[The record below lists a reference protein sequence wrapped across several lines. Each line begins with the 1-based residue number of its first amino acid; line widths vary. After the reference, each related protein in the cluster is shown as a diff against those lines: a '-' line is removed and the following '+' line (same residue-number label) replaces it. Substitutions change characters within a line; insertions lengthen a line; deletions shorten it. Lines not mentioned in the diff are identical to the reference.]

1 MAAGKNCGIAALSL
15 VVRNDTGIK
24 MRGVSV
30 IGIGCTPFGQQN
42 GVSITDLALQACREA
57 LSDAQIPTSL
67 VQAFYLGNFV
77 SEALVHQGALA
88 PIVAHRLGLRPIPCT
103 KVEGACASSGIAFRH
118 GVLLIASGV
127 CDIVLVAGVEKMTSA
142 GTGAVTEAL
151 ASAGDA
157 DSEMRLG
164 LTFPGTFGI
173 IMRRHMHQHGT
184 TREQVAMVSVK
195 NRQSGSANPKA
206 HFQKPVALGEVL
218 ESRLICDP
226 LRLYDCT
233 PISDG
238 AAAAVLCAA
247 DPATEYADQPINIIG
262 SGHAMGPATLFEM
275 ADLTTFEASV
285 AAAQQA
291 YREAGLTPR
300 DIDVAEV
307 HDCFTIA
314 EITAIEDLGF
324 VEKGKGG
331 PAVADGLTALD
342 GMLPINPSGGLLSK
356 GHPVGATGLAQ
367 IYEIVGQLRGE
378 AINQVKGAHIGL
390 AHNLG
395 GTGAVSTVHILK
407 RR

>member
-1 MAAGKNCGIAALSL
+1 
-15 VVRNDTGIK
+15 

-30 IGIGCTPFGQQN
+30 IGIGCTPFGKQN
-42 GVSITDLALQACREA
+42 GVGIADLALQACREA
-57 LSDAQIPTSL
+57 LDDAQVPRSL

-88 PIVAHRLGLRPIPCT
+88 PIVAHRLGLGPIPCT
-103 KVEGACASSGIAFRH
+103 RVEGACASSGIAFRH
-118 GVLLIASGV
+118 GVLLIASGL

-142 GTGAVTEAL
+142 ETGAVTEAL

-157 DSEMRLG
+157 ESEMRLG

-173 IMRRHMHQHGT
+173 IMRRHMHQYGT
-184 TREQVAMVSVK
+184 TREQVGMVSVK
-195 NRQSGSANPKA
+195 NRQNGSANPKA
-206 HFQKPVALGEVL
+206 HFQKPVALEEVL
-218 ESRLICDP
+218 GSRLICDP

-247 DPATEYADQPINIIG
+247 DLAAEFTQRPIDVIG

-291 YREAGLTPR
+291 YREAGLAPR

-314 EITAIEDLGF
+314 EIVAIEDLGF

-331 PAVADGLTALD
+331 PAVADGLTARD
-342 GMLPINPSGGLLSK
+342 GKLPINPSGGLLSK

-378 AINQVKGAHIGL
+378 AINQVKGAQIGL

>member
-1 MAAGKNCGIAALSL
+1 
-15 VVRNDTGIK
+15 
-24 MRGVSV
+24 MRRVSV
-30 IGIGCTPFGQQN
+30 IGIGCTPFGKQN
-42 GVSITDLALQACREA
+42 GVGIIDLALQACREA
-57 LSDAQIPTSL
+57 MDDAHLPGSRID
-67 VQAFYLGNFV
+67 AFYLGNFV
-77 SEALVHQGALA
+77 SETLVHQGSLA

-118 GVLLIASGV
+118 GVLLIASGL

-142 GTGAVTEAL
+142 ETGAVTEAL

-157 DSEMRLG
+157 ESEMRLG

-173 IMRRHMHQHGT
+173 IMRRHMHQYGT

-195 NRQSGSANPKA
+195 NRFNGSTNPKA
-206 HFQKPVALGEVL
+206 HFQKPVAMEEIM

-247 DPATEYADQPINIIG
+247 DLAAEFTGRPVDVIG

-275 ADLTTFEASV
+275 ADLTTFEAS
-285 AAAQQA
+285 AAAGQQA
-291 YREAGLTPR
+291 YREAGLGPR

-324 VEKGKGG
+324 VAKGQGG
-331 PAVADGLTALD
+331 PAIADGLTALH
-342 GMLPINPSGGLLSK
+342 GALPINASGGLLSK

-367 IYEIVGQLRGE
+367 IYEIVAQLRGE
-378 AINQVKGAHIGL
+378 AINQVKDAEIGL

>member
-1 MAAGKNCGIAALSL
+1 
-15 VVRNDTGIK
+15 

-30 IGIGCTPFGQQN
+30 IGIGCTPFGKQN
-42 GVSITDLALQACREA
+42 GVGIADLALQACREA
-57 LSDAQIPTSL
+57 LDDAQVPRSL

-88 PIVAHRLGLRPIPCT
+88 PIVAHRLGLGPIPCT
-103 KVEGACASSGIAFRH
+103 RVEGACASSGIAFRH
-118 GVLLIASGV
+118 GVLLIASGL

-142 GTGAVTEAL
+142 ETGAVTEAL

-157 DSEMRLG
+157 ESEMRLG

-173 IMRRHMHQHGT
+173 IMRRHMHQYGT
-184 TREQVAMVSVK
+184 TREQVGMVSVK
-195 NRQSGSANPKA
+195 NRQNGSANPKA
-206 HFQKPVALGEVL
+206 HFQKPVALEEVL
-218 ESRLICDP
+218 GSRLICDP

-247 DPATEYADQPINIIG
+247 DLAAEFTRRPIDVIG

-291 YREAGLTPR
+291 YREAGLAPR

-314 EITAIEDLGF
+314 EIAAIEDLGF

-331 PAVADGLTALD
+331 PAVADGLTARD
-342 GMLPINPSGGLLSK
+342 GKLPINPSGGLLSK

-367 IYEIVGQLRGE
+367 IYEIVRQLRGE
-378 AINQVKGAHIGL
+378 AINQVKGAQIGL

>member
-1 MAAGKNCGIAALSL
+1 
-15 VVRNDTGIK
+15 
-24 MRGVSV
+24 MREVSV
-30 IGIGCTPFGQQN
+30 IGVGCTRFGKQN
-42 GVSITDLALQACREA
+42 GVGIIDLAVQACREA
-57 LSDAQIPTSL
+57 LDDAGVPNER

-77 SEALVHQGALA
+77 SEALVHQGSLA
-88 PIVAHRLGLRPIPCT
+88 PMVAYRLGLRSIPCT

-118 GVLLIASGV
+118 GVLLVASGL
-127 CDIVLVAGVEKMTSA
+127 CDIVLTAGAEKMTSSE
-142 GTGAVTEAL
+142 TTTVTEAL

-157 DSEMRLG
+157 ETEMRLG

-173 IMRRHMHQHGT
+173 IMRRHMYQYGT

-195 NRQSGSANPKA
+195 NRRNGSTNPKA
-206 HFQKPVALGEVL
+206 HFQKPISLDEIL

-226 LRLYDCT
+226 LRLYDCP

-247 DPATEYADQPINIIG
+247 DMAGEFTDRRIDVIG
-262 SGHAMGPATLFEM
+262 SGHAMGPGTLFEM
-275 ADLTTFEASV
+275 TDLTTFEASV
-285 AAAQQA
+285 NAAREA
-291 YREAGLTPR
+291 YRMAGVSPS

-307 HDCFTIA
+307 HDCFSIA
-314 EITAIEDLGF
+314 EIAAIEDLGF

-331 PAVADGLTALD
+331 GAVEEGLTQLT
-342 GMLPINPSGGLLSK
+342 GSIPVNPSGGLLAK

-367 IYEIVGQLRGE
+367 IYEIVRQLRGE
-378 AINQVKGAHIGL
+378 AINQVKGAEIGL

-395 GTGAVSTVHILK
+395 GTGAVSTVHILQ

>member
-1 MAAGKNCGIAALSL
+1 
-15 VVRNDTGIK
+15 

-30 IGIGCTPFGQQN
+30 IGIGCTPFGKQN
-42 GVSITDLALQACREA
+42 GVSITDLAVQACRDA
-57 LSDAQIPTSL
+57 LHDAQIPNRL

-77 SEALVHQGALA
+77 SETLVHQGALA
-88 PIVAHRLGLRPIPCT
+88 PIVAHRLGCGPIPST

-118 GVLLIASGV
+118 GVLLVASGL
-127 CDIVLVAGVEKMTSA
+127 CDIVLTAGVEKMTSA
-142 GTGAVTEAL
+142 ETGAVTEAL

-157 DSEMRLG
+157 ESEMRLG

-173 IMRRHMHQHGT
+173 VMRRHMYQYGT
-184 TREQVAMVSVK
+184 TREQVAMVSIK
-195 NRQSGSANPKA
+195 NRRNGSTNPKA
-206 HFQKPVALGEVL
+206 HFQKPVVLEEIL

-247 DPATEYADQPINIIG
+247 EMATEFSNRPIDVIG
-262 SGHAMGPATLFEM
+262 SGHAMGPGTLFEM

-291 YREAGLTPR
+291 YRESGLSPR

-314 EITAIEDLGF
+314 EITATEDLGF

-342 GMLPINPSGGLLSK
+342 GKLPINPSGGLLSK

-367 IYEIVGQLRGE
+367 VYEIVKQLRGE
-378 AINQVKGAHIGL
+378 AINQVKDAQIGL

>member
-1 MAAGKNCGIAALSL
+1 
-15 VVRNDTGIK
+15 

-30 IGIGCTPFGQQN
+30 IGIGCTPFGKQN
-42 GVSITDLALQACREA
+42 GVGIVDLALQACREA
-57 LSDAQIPTSL
+57 LNDAQVPSSRID
-67 VQAFYLGNFV
+67 AFYLGNFV
-77 SEALVHQGALA
+77 SETLVHQGSLA
-88 PIVAHRLGLRPIPCT
+88 PIVAHRLGLGPIPCT

-118 GVLLIASGV
+118 GVLLIASGL
-127 CDIVLVAGVEKMTSA
+127 CDIVLAGGVEKMTSA
-142 GTGAVTEAL
+142 ETGAVTEAL

-157 DSEMRLG
+157 ESEMRLG

-173 IMRRHMHQHGT
+173 IMRRHMHQYGT
-184 TREQVAMVSVK
+184 TREQVAMVSIK
-195 NRQSGSANPKA
+195 NRSNGSTNPKA
-206 HFQKPVALGEVL
+206 HFQKPVTLEEIL

-247 DPATEYADQPINIIG
+247 DLADEFTDRRVDVIG
-262 SGHAMGPATLFEM
+262 SGHATGPATLFEM

-285 AAAQQA
+285 AAAHQA
-291 YREAGLTPR
+291 YREAGIAPS
-300 DIDVAEV
+300 DVDVAEV

-324 VEKGKGG
+324 VAKGQGG
-331 PAVADGLTALD
+331 PAVADGLTALN
-342 GMLPINPSGGLLSK
+342 GKLPINPSGGLLSK

-378 AINQVKGAHIGL
+378 AINQVKGAQIGL

>member
-1 MAAGKNCGIAALSL
+1 
-15 VVRNDTGIK
+15 

-30 IGIGCTPFGQQN
+30 IGVGCTPFGKRADV
-42 GVSITDLALQACREA
+42 GIIDLALQACREA
-57 LSDAQIPTSL
+57 LHDAQVPTSL

-77 SEALVHQGALA
+77 SEALVHQGSLA
-88 PIVAHRLGLRPIPCT
+88 PIVAYRLGLGPIPCT
-103 KVEGACASSGIAFRH
+103 RVEGACASSGIAFRH
-118 GVLLIASGV
+118 GVLLIASGL
-127 CDIVLVAGVEKMTSA
+127 CDVVLVAGVEKMTSA
-142 GTGAVTEAL
+142 ETGAVTEAL

-157 DSEMRLG
+157 ESEMRLG

-173 IMRRHMHQHGT
+173 IMRRHMYQHGT

-195 NRQSGSANPKA
+195 NRQNGSANPKA
-206 HFQKPVALGEVL
+206 HFQKSVALEEVL

-247 DPATEYADQPINIIG
+247 DLAAEFTDRPIDVIG

-291 YREAGLTPR
+291 YREADLAPR

-324 VEKGKGG
+324 VQKGKGG
-331 PAVADGLTALD
+331 PAVADGLTAL
-342 GMLPINPSGGLLSK
+342 GGKLPINPSGGLLSK

-378 AINQVKGAHIGL
+378 AINQVKGAQIGL

>member
-1 MAAGKNCGIAALSL
+1 
-15 VVRNDTGIK
+15 

-30 IGIGCTPFGQQN
+30 IGIGCTRFGKQN
-42 GVSITDLALQACREA
+42 GIGIIDLAVQACREA
-57 LSDAQIPTSL
+57 LDDAGVPNER

-77 SEALVHQGALA
+77 SEALVHQGSLA
-88 PIVAHRLGLRPIPCT
+88 SMVAHRLGFRAIPCT

-118 GVLLIASGV
+118 GFLLIASGL
-127 CDIVLVAGVEKMTSA
+127 CDIVLTAGAEKMTSSETA
-142 GTGAVTEAL
+142 TVTQAL

-157 DSEMRLG
+157 ETEMRLG

-173 IMRRHMHQHGT
+173 IMRRHMYQYGT

-195 NRQSGSANPKA
+195 NRRNGSLNPKA
-206 HFQKPVALGEVL
+206 HFQKPVSLDEVL

-226 LRLYDCT
+226 LRLYDCP

-247 DPATEYADQPINIIG
+247 DIAGEFSSRPVEIIG
-262 SGHAMGPATLFEM
+262 SGHAMGPGILFEM
-275 ADLTTFEASV
+275 SDLTTFEATVS
-285 AAAQQA
+285 AAREA
-291 YREAGLTPR
+291 YRMAGVSPR

-307 HDCFTIA
+307 HDCFSIA
-314 EITAIEDLGF
+314 EIAATEDLGF

-331 PAVADGLTALD
+331 HAVEEGLTAMD
-342 GMLPINPSGGLLSK
+342 GPIPINPSGGLLSK

-367 IYEIVGQLRGE
+367 IYGIVQQLRGE
-378 AINQVKGAHIGL
+378 ATNQVNGVQIGL

-395 GTGAVSTVHILK
+395 GTGAISTVHIL
-407 RR
+407 RRR

>member
-1 MAAGKNCGIAALSL
+1 
-15 VVRNDTGIK
+15 

-30 IGIGCTPFGQQN
+30 IGVGCTRFGKQN
-42 GVSITDLALQACREA
+42 GVGIIDLAVRACREA
-57 LSDAQIPTSL
+57 LDDAGVPNER

-77 SEALVHQGALA
+77 SETLVHQGSLA
-88 PIVAHRLGLRPIPCT
+88 PMVAYRLGLRSIPCT

-118 GVLLIASGV
+118 GVLLVASGL
-127 CDIVLVAGVEKMTSA
+127 CDIVLTAGAEKMTSSE
-142 GTGAVTEAL
+142 TTTVTDAL

-157 DSEMRLG
+157 ETEMRLG

-173 IMRRHMHQHGT
+173 IMRRHMYQYGT

-195 NRQSGSANPKA
+195 NRRNGSTNPKA
-206 HFQKPVALGEVL
+206 HFQKPVSLDEIL

-226 LRLYDCT
+226 LRLYDCP

-238 AAAAVLCAA
+238 AAAAILCAA
-247 DPATEYADQPINIIG
+247 DVAGEFTNRRIDVIG
-262 SGHAMGPATLFEM
+262 SGHAMGPGTLFEM
-275 ADLTTFEASV
+275 TDLTTFEASV
-285 AAAQQA
+285 NAAREA
-291 YREAGLTPR
+291 YRMAGVSSR

-307 HDCFTIA
+307 HDCFSIA
-314 EITAIEDLGF
+314 EIAAIEDLGF

-331 PAVADGLTALD
+331 GAVEEGLTQLT
-342 GMLPINPSGGLLSK
+342 GSIPVNPSGGLLAK

-367 IYEIVGQLRGE
+367 IYEIVRQLRGE
-378 AINQVKGAHIGL
+378 AINQVKGAEIGL

-395 GTGAVSTVHILK
+395 GTGAVSTVHILQ

>member
-1 MAAGKNCGIAALSL
+1 
-15 VVRNDTGIK
+15 
-24 MRGVSV
+24 VSV
-30 IGIGCTPFGQQN
+30 IGIGCTPFGKQN
-42 GVSITDLALQACREA
+42 GVGIVDLALQACREA
-57 LSDAQIPTSL
+57 LNDAQVPSSCIE
-67 VQAFYLGNFV
+67 AFYLGNFV
-77 SEALVHQGALA
+77 SETLVHQGSLA
-88 PIVAHRLGLRPIPCT
+88 PIVAYRLGLGPIPCT

-118 GVLLIASGV
+118 GVLLIASGL
-127 CDIVLVAGVEKMTSA
+127 CDIALAAGVEKMTA
-142 GTGAVTEAL
+142 AETEAVTEAL

-157 DSEMRLG
+157 ESEMRLG

-173 IMRRHMHQHGT
+173 VMRRHMHQYGT

-195 NRQSGSANPKA
+195 NRSNGSTNPKA
-206 HFQKPVALGEVL
+206 HFQKPVVMGEIL

-238 AAAAVLCAA
+238 GAAAVLCAA
-247 DPATEYADQPINIIG
+247 DLTAEFTDRPVDVIG
-262 SGHAMGPATLFEM
+262 SGHATGPATLFEM

-285 AAAQQA
+285 AAGQRA
-291 YREAGLTPR
+291 YREAGLAPS

-324 VEKGKGG
+324 VAKGKGG
-331 PAVADGLTALD
+331 AAVADGLTAL
-342 GMLPINPSGGLLSK
+342 GGKLPTNPSGGLLSK

-367 IYEIVGQLRGE
+367 IYEIVKQLRGE
-378 AINQVKGAHIGL
+378 AINQVKDAEIGL

>member
-1 MAAGKNCGIAALSL
+1 
-15 VVRNDTGIK
+15 

-30 IGIGCTPFGQQN
+30 IGIGCTLFGKQN
-42 GVSITDLALQACREA
+42 GVSITDLALSACRDA
-57 LSDAQIPTSL
+57 LNDAQIPMSR

-77 SEALVHQGALA
+77 SETLVHQGALA
-88 PIVAHRLGLRPIPCT
+88 PIVAHRLGLRSVPCT

-118 GVLLIASGV
+118 GVLLIAAGL
-127 CDIVLVAGVEKMTSA
+127 CDVVLAAGVEKMTSA
-142 GTGAVTEAL
+142 ETGAVTEAL

-157 DSEMRLG
+157 ESEMRLG

-173 IMRRHMHQHGT
+173 IMRRHMHQYGT
-184 TREQVAMVSVK
+184 TREQMAMVSVK
-195 NRQSGSANPKA
+195 NRRNGSVNPKA
-206 HFQKPVALGEVL
+206 HFQKPVTLEEVL

-247 DPATEYADQPINIIG
+247 DLAAEYTDRPIDVIG
-262 SGHAMGPATLFEM
+262 SGQAMGPATLFEM
-275 ADLTTFEASV
+275 ADLTSFEASV

-291 YREAGLTPR
+291 YREAGLTPN

-314 EITAIEDLGF
+314 EITAVEDLGF

-342 GMLPINPSGGLLSK
+342 GKIPINPSGGLLSK

-378 AINQVKGAHIGL
+378 AINQVKGAEIGL

-395 GTGAVSTVHILK
+395 GTGAVSTVHVLK

>member
-1 MAAGKNCGIAALSL
+1 
-15 VVRNDTGIK
+15 
-24 MRGVSV
+24 MRKVSV
-30 IGIGCTPFGQQN
+30 VGIGCTPFGKQN
-42 GVSITDLALQACREA
+42 GIGIIDLALLACREA
-57 LSDAQIPTSL
+57 MDDAHLPGSR
-67 VQAFYLGNFV
+67 VEAFYLGNFV
-77 SEALVHQGALA
+77 SETLVRQGSLA
-88 PIVAHRLGLRPIPCT
+88 PLVAYRLGLGPIPCT

-118 GVLLIASGV
+118 GVLLIASGL
-127 CDIVLVAGVEKMTSA
+127 CDMVLVAGVEKMTSA
-142 GTGAVTEAL
+142 DTGIVTEAL

-173 IMRRHMHQHGT
+173 IMRRHMHQYGT

-195 NRQSGSANPKA
+195 NRSNGSTNPKA
-206 HFQKPVALGEVL
+206 HFQKPVTIEEIL

-247 DPATEYADQPINIIG
+247 DLAAEFTDRPVDVIG
-262 SGHAMGPATLFEM
+262 SGHATGPATLFEM

-285 AAAQQA
+285 AAGQQA
-291 YREAGLTPR
+291 YREAGLAPN

-314 EITAIEDLGF
+314 EIAAIEDLGF

-331 PAVADGLTALD
+331 SAVADGLTAL
-342 GMLPINPSGGLLSK
+342 GGRVPANPSGGLLSK

-367 IYEIVGQLRGE
+367 IYEIVAQLRGE
-378 AINQVKGAHIGL
+378 AINQVKDAEIGL

>member
-1 MAAGKNCGIAALSL
+1 
-15 VVRNDTGIK
+15 
-24 MRGVSV
+24 MRRVSV
-30 IGIGCTPFGQQN
+30 IGIGCTPFGKQN
-42 GVSITDLALQACREA
+42 GVGIVDLALQACREA
-57 LSDAQIPTSL
+57 LDDTRLSGSRID
-67 VQAFYLGNFV
+67 AFYLGNFV
-77 SEALVHQGALA
+77 SETLVRQGSLA
-88 PIVAHRLGLRPIPCT
+88 PIVAYRFGLGSIPCT

-118 GVLLIASGV
+118 GVLLIAAGL
-127 CDIVLVAGVEKMTSA
+127 CDIVLIAGVEKMTSA
-142 GTGAVTEAL
+142 ETGAVTEAL

-157 DSEMRLG
+157 ETEMRLG

-173 IMRRHMHQHGT
+173 VMRRHMYQHRT

-195 NRQSGSANPKA
+195 NRSNGSTNPKA
-206 HFQKPVALGEVL
+206 HFQKPVSMEEVL

-247 DPATEYADQPINIIG
+247 DLAAEFTDRPVDVIG
-262 SGHAMGPATLFEM
+262 SGHATGPATLFEM

-285 AAAQQA
+285 AAGRQA
-291 YREAGLTPR
+291 YREAGVSPG

-314 EITAIEDLGF
+314 EIAAIEDLGF

-342 GMLPINPSGGLLSK
+342 GGLPINPSGGLLSK

-367 IYEIVGQLRGE
+367 IYEIVRQLRGE
-378 AINQVKGAHIGL
+378 AINQVKDAEIGL

>member
-1 MAAGKNCGIAALSL
+1 
-15 VVRNDTGIK
+15 
-24 MRGVSV
+24 MRKVSV
-30 IGIGCTPFGQQN
+30 IGIGCTPFGKQN
-42 GVSITDLALQACREA
+42 SIGIIDLALQACEGA
-57 LSDAQIPTSL
+57 LSDAQVPGRPID
-67 VQAFYLGNFV
+67 AFYLGNFV
-77 SEALVHQGALA
+77 SEALAHQGSLA
-88 PIVAHRLGLRPIPCT
+88 PIVAHRLGLGPIPCT

-118 GVLLIASGV
+118 GVLMIASGL

-142 GTGAVTEAL
+142 ETGAVTEAL

-173 IMRRHMHQHGT
+173 VMRRHMYQHGT

-195 NRQSGSANPKA
+195 NRSNGAVNPKA
-206 HFQKPVALGEVL
+206 HFQKPVAMAEVL

-247 DPATEYADQPINIIG
+247 DLAAEFTDRSVDVIG
-262 SGHAMGPATLFEM
+262 SGHATGPATLFEM

-285 AAAQQA
+285 VAGQQA
-291 YREAGLTPR
+291 YRQAGVAPG

-324 VEKGKGG
+324 VAKGKGG
-331 PAVADGLTALD
+331 AAVAEGLTALD
-342 GMLPINPSGGLLSK
+342 GTLPTNPSGGLLSK

-367 IYEIVGQLRGE
+367 IYEIVAQLRGD
-378 AINQVKGAHIGL
+378 AVNQVKGAEIGL

>member
-1 MAAGKNCGIAALSL
+1 
-15 VVRNDTGIK
+15 
-24 MRGVSV
+24 MRRVSV
-30 IGIGCTPFGQQN
+30 IGIGCTPFGKQN
-42 GVSITDLALQACREA
+42 GVGIVDLALQACRAA
-57 LSDAQIPTSL
+57 LSDAQVPRNRID
-67 VQAFYLGNFV
+67 AFYLGNFV
-77 SEALVHQGALA
+77 SEALAHQGSLA
-88 PIVAHRLGLRPIPCT
+88 PIVAYRLGLEPIPCT

-118 GVLLIASGV
+118 GVLLIAAGL
-127 CDIVLVAGVEKMTSA
+127 CDIVLVAGVEKMTA
-142 GTGAVTEAL
+142 AETGAVTEAL

-173 IMRRHMHQHGT
+173 VMRRHMYQHGT

-195 NRQSGSANPKA
+195 NRFNGSTNSKA
-206 HFQKPVALGEVL
+206 HFQKPVTIEEIL

-247 DPATEYADQPINIIG
+247 DRTAEFAGRPVDVIG
-262 SGHAMGPATLFEM
+262 SGHATGPATLFEM
-275 ADLTTFEASV
+275 ADLTAFEASV
-285 AAAQQA
+285 AAGQQA
-291 YREAGLTPR
+291 YRQAGVAPD

-324 VEKGKGG
+324 VAKGKGG

-342 GMLPINPSGGLLSK
+342 GTLPTNPSGGLLSK

-367 IYEIVGQLRGE
+367 IYEIVSQLRGE
-378 AINQVKGAHIGL
+378 AVNQVKDAEIGL

-395 GTGAVSTVHILK
+395 GTGSVSTVHILK

>member
-1 MAAGKNCGIAALSL
+1 
-15 VVRNDTGIK
+15 
-24 MRGVSV
+24 MRRVSV
-30 IGIGCTPFGQQN
+30 IGIGCTPFGRQN
-42 GVSITDLALQACREA
+42 GIGIIDLTLRACREA
-57 LSDAQIPTSL
+57 LADAHLSSSRID
-67 VQAFYLGNFV
+67 AFYLGNFV
-77 SEALVHQGALA
+77 SEMLVHQGSLA
-88 PIVAHRLGLRPIPCT
+88 PIVAYRLGLGPIPCT

-118 GVLLIASGV
+118 GVLLIASGL

-142 GTGAVTEAL
+142 ETVAVTEAL
-151 ASAGDA
+151 ASAGDTE
-157 DSEMRLG
+157 SEMRLG

-173 IMRRHMHQHGT
+173 VMRRHMHQYGT
-184 TREQVAMVSVK
+184 TREQVATVSLK
-195 NRQSGSANPKA
+195 NRANGSRNPKA
-206 HFQKPVALGEVL
+206 HFQKPVAMEEIL

-238 AAAAVLCAA
+238 AAAAVLCADDLA
-247 DPATEYADQPINIIG
+247 AEFTGRPVDVIG
-262 SGHAMGPATLFEM
+262 SGHATGPATLFDM
-275 ADLTTFEASV
+275 ADLTSFEASV
-285 AAAQQA
+285 AAGQQA
-291 YREAGLTPR
+291 YREAGLAPS

-342 GMLPINPSGGLLSK
+342 GKLPTNPSGGLLSK

-367 IYEIVGQLRGE
+367 IYEIVAQLRGE
-378 AINQVKGAHIGL
+378 AINQVKDAEIGL

>member
-1 MAAGKNCGIAALSL
+1 M
-15 VVRNDTGIK
+15 
-24 MRGVSV
+24 MRRVSV
-30 IGIGCTPFGQQN
+30 IGIGCTSFGKQN
-42 GVSITDLALQACREA
+42 GVGIVDLALQACWAA
-57 LSDAQIPTSL
+57 LSDAQVPTSRID
-67 VQAFYLGNFV
+67 AFYLGNFV
-77 SEALVHQGALA
+77 SETLAHQGSLA
-88 PIVAHRLGLRPIPCT
+88 PIVAHRLGLGPIPCT

-118 GVLLIASGV
+118 GVLLIASGL
-127 CDIVLVAGVEKMTSA
+127 CDIVLAAGVEKMTSA
-142 GTGAVTEAL
+142 ETGAVTEAL
-151 ASAGDA
+151 ASAGDTE
-157 DSEMRLG
+157 SEMRLG

-173 IMRRHMHQHGT
+173 IMRRHMHQYGT

-195 NRQSGSANPKA
+195 NRQNGSANPKA
-206 HFQKPVALGEVL
+206 HFQKPVALEEIL

-247 DPATEYADQPINIIG
+247 DLAAEFTDRPIEVIG
-262 SGHAMGPATLFEM
+262 SGHAMGPGTLFEM
-275 ADLTTFEASV
+275 ADQTNFEASV
-285 AAAQQA
+285 NAAREA
-291 YREAGLTPR
+291 YREAGLAPS

-331 PAVADGLTALD
+331 PAVADGFTAL
-342 GMLPINPSGGLLSK
+342 GGRLPTNPSGGLLSK

-367 IYEIVGQLRGE
+367 IYEIVAQLRGV
-378 AINQVKGAHIGL
+378 AINQVNGAEMGL

>member
-1 MAAGKNCGIAALSL
+1 
-15 VVRNDTGIK
+15 

-30 IGIGCTPFGQQN
+30 IGIGCTPFGKQN
-42 GVSITDLALQACREA
+42 GVGIADLALQACREA
-57 LSDAQIPTSL
+57 LDDAQVPRSL

-88 PIVAHRLGLRPIPCT
+88 PIVAHRLGLGPIPCT
-103 KVEGACASSGIAFRH
+103 RVEGACASSGIAFRH
-118 GVLLIASGV
+118 GVLLIASGL

-142 GTGAVTEAL
+142 ETGAVTEAL

-157 DSEMRLG
+157 ESEMRLG

-173 IMRRHMHQHGT
+173 IMRRHMHQYGT
-184 TREQVAMVSVK
+184 TREQVGMVSVK
-195 NRQSGSANPKA
+195 NRQNGSANPKA
-206 HFQKPVALGEVL
+206 HFQKPVALEEVL
-218 ESRLICDP
+218 GSRLICDP

-247 DPATEYADQPINIIG
+247 DLAAEFTDRPIDVIG

-291 YREAGLTPR
+291 YREAGLAPR

-314 EITAIEDLGF
+314 EIAAIEDLGF

-342 GMLPINPSGGLLSK
+342 GKLPINPSGGLLSK

-367 IYEIVGQLRGE
+367 IYEIVEQLRGE
-378 AINQVKGAHIGL
+378 AINQVKGAQIGL